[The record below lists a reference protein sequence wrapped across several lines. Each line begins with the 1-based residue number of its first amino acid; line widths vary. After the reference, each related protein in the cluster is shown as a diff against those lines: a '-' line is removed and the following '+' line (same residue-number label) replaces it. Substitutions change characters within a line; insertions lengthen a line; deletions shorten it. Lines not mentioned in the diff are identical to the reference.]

1 MIRMAVLAVG
11 VGLMVSVAPT
21 WACDRM
27 GPGKHVGRVA
37 AIDPA
42 AGTITII
49 DAQTRAPIT
58 FSADRQTLEP
68 IRTQRNVIISFRT
81 EGERLIV
88 EAIQPAA

>member
-1 MIRMAVLAVG
+1 MNRVVMLAVLTA
-11 VGLMVSVAPT
+11 LAALVAPAG
-21 WACDRM
+21 ACDSM

-37 AIDPA
+37 AVDPA

-58 FSADRQTLEP
+58 FSADKQTLEP
-68 IRTQRNVIISFRT
+68 IGTQRNVIISFRT
-81 EGERLIV
+81 EGERLVV